1 MNEGR
6 PYLQMWRGVW
16 VKVVRVGIRSGSI
29 FLGQNR
35 VVRSSRGIE
44 DSTRFTQIRYFVCTQ
59 EIYMGSIEF

>member
-1 MNEGR
+1 MQSQSAILG
-6 PYLQMWRGVW
+6 
-16 VKVVRVGIRSGSI
+16 KVVRVGIRVGSI
-29 FLGQNR
+29 FLRQNR